1 MFHHRL
7 RISPDGIA
15 LIKKFQGLSLEKY
28 CDESGL
34 WVIGYGHV
42 ITPSDNFSKLITPL
56 HAKYLLYQDL
66 RECEDNLSEIVD
78 FRLTQNQHDAL
89 ISLLFSSGCSRLVQ
103 TGIIREIKRG
113 CYANAM
119 QIWQNETAINGTSV
133 ASLTAL
139 RQAECALFFTGLA
152 IEA

>member
-1 MFHHRL
+1 
-7 RISPDGIA
+7 
-15 LIKKFQGLSLEKY
+15 
-28 CDESGL
+28 
-34 WVIGYGHV
+34 
-42 ITPSDNFSKLITPL
+42 
-56 HAKYLLYQDL
+56 
-66 RECEDNLSEIVD
+66 
-78 FRLTQNQHDAL
+78 L
-89 ISLLFSSGCSRLVQ
+89 ISLLFSSGRSRLVQ

-113 CYANAM
+113 RYADAM